1 MGTPRNGARTRRAP
15 SPEIF
20 ESKLHRPLVRPAIV
34 PRTELVDR
42 LLDAAH
48 VPVVSIVGPPG
59 YGKTTLLSQWAERKG
74 RGSRG
79 CRSTS
84 ATTTRKR

>member
-1 MGTPRNGARTRRAP
+1 MSGSGFTVTPACQAGGSVGTLETAAPGAP

-48 VPVVSIVGPPG
+48 VPVVSIVGPPD
-59 YGKTTLLSQWAERKG
+59 TAR
-74 RGSRG
+74 RP
-79 CRSTS
+79 C
-84 ATTTRKR
+84 